1 MTRLATTAAILGM
14 IVSGIVLGTA
24 ACSSDHA
31 GLGIPNLD
39 AQAPRRDAAAGNGGA
54 GGAGHDAPAAG
65 SGGNGGVTESGGV
78 TVMGGSSQAEAGA
91 GGSTPSGGA
100 VGGVTQVGGSAPK
113 GGTTGAGGAT
123 QTGGSTPKGGTTAVG
138 GSGGSAGVTVSGGT
152 RIGGTTAAS
161 GTPRTGGTTGASG
174 GTRTGGTA
182 GSGGGTRTGGTAG
195 SGGSTPSGGTSGMGG
210 TSGRMCG
217 AGLKSCMAN
226 EFCDMPTGVC
236 DSADATG
243 TCVAVSSGI
252 CGDVYNPVCGCDG
265 RTYSNDCE
273 RQVARTSKRSDGACP
288 DAGVGGSGGSAGTGS
303 SGGSTATGGRT
314 ATGGTAT
321 GGTSTGGVGGASGGH
336 PECVTADDCQLISDC
351 CSCLPVSKGTP
362 TPFCMIAGCLQSA
375 CAARGLTASDVA
387 CIAGRCTWSRT
398 CNPAGVTCLMA
409 SPMCPVGQ
417 APLVVGNCY
426 SGGCVKVED
435 CSEVASCD
443 MCKSGTT
450 AAPTGLLCATFQT
463 LPPSYHCVSTP
474 QACVG
479 NPTCSCMGICSGGLS
494 CVVPDS
500 TTHTCQCPGC

>member
-14 IVSGIVLGTA
+14 IVSGMVLGTA

-113 GGTTGAGGAT
+113 GGTTGAAGAT

-217 AGLKSCMAN
+217 AGLKSCIAN

-236 DSADATG
+236 DSANATG

-288 DAGVGGSGGSAGTGS
+288 DAGVGGSGGSAGTG
-303 SGGSTATGGRT
+303 GSTATGGRT
-314 ATGGTAT
+314 ATGGTST
-321 GGTSTGGVGGASGGH
+321 GGTSTGGVGGSLGGH
-336 PECVTADDCQLISDC
+336 PECVTADDCQLFSDC
-351 CSCLPVSKGTP
+351 CSCVPIPVGTSMVS
-362 TPFCMIAGCLQSA
+362 CMIACPQFS
-375 CAARGLTASDVA
+375 CAQRGLAASDVA
-387 CIAGRCTWSRT
+387 CIAGRCTFSRA
-398 CNPAGVTCLMA
+398 CKPAGGI
-409 SPMCPVGQ
+409 CPIATPTPLCSAGQ
-417 APLVVGNCY
+417 APLFVGNCPA
-426 SGGCVKVED
+426 GGCAKLED
-435 CSEVASCD
+435 CSEVSSCD
-443 MCKSGTT
+443 ACSGTS
-450 AAPTGLLCATFQT
+450 AAPIGLLCATFQT

-474 QACVG
+474 QDCVG
-479 NPTCSCMGICSGGLS
+479 NPTCSCMGICSGDLS
-494 CVVPDS
+494 CVVPD
-500 TTHTCQCPGC
+500 TTLTCQCPNC

>member
-1 MTRLATTAAILGM
+1 MLRPLGAEATGA
-14 IVSGIVLGTA
+14 
-24 ACSSDHA
+24 SSK
-31 GLGIPNLD
+31 
-39 AQAPRRDAAAGNGGA
+39 AAASRSWVGRRK
-54 GGAGHDAPAAG
+54 PRPEP
-65 SGGNGGVTESGGV
+65 VV
-78 TVMGGSSQAEAGA
+78 PRQAGA
-91 GGSTPSGGA
+91 QLA
-100 VGGVTQVGGSAPK
+100 VSPK
-113 GGTTGAGGAT
+113 PEDPAEGGTTVAVPRKPGAAL
-123 QTGGSTPKGGTTAVG
+123 PVKVAPRELAVPRKPAVPRKGWHHGRREAAG
-138 GSGGSAGVTVSGGT
+138 ERAGVMVSGGT

-500 TTHTCQCPGC
+500 TTLTCQCPEC